1 MPYGDDTSSSEN
13 VTHFTFSVLE
23 KTCNVMNDHLPG
35 FQMQA
40 ISCYFITL
48 MLLINLNNIYIY
60 ICIYLFYVL
69 NHHQIVLNVLN
80 YYYKCIKYCHYE

>member
-1 MPYGDDTSSSEN
+1 MPYGDNTSSSEN
-13 VTHFTFSVLE
+13 VTHFNVLE

-48 MLLINLNNIYIY
+48 MLQIN
-60 ICIYLFYVL
+60 
-69 NHHQIVLNVLN
+69 
-80 YYYKCIKYCHYE
+80 

>member
-13 VTHFTFSVLE
+13 LTHLNVNVLE

-48 MLLINLNNIYIY
+48 MLLINQNNMSIPIFMY
-60 ICIYLFYVL
+60 
-69 NHHQIVLNVLN
+69 
-80 YYYKCIKYCHYE
+80 